1 MATRTVRLGVTVG
14 VPDMG
19 TSVSEMKDAE
29 GRVIRAA
36 TIGVRYVPAGEEV
49 ELEVEEADR
58 LEARHPYR
66 PIVVQPTGSVATKTL
81 R

>member
-19 TSVSEMKDAE
+19 SSVPEMKDAE

-49 ELEVEEADR
+49 ELEAEEADR
-58 LEARHPYR
+58 LEARHPFR
-66 PIVVQPTGSVATKTL
+66 PIVVQPTGAVPMKSV